1 MVAQSRS
8 ERLTC
13 WGNAW
18 LASSTSLDEADE
30 RIRGDDVA
38 HHVLGLPDDP
48 EPATLLLALG
58 ALRRAGTNGF
68 SLALPAPGDP
78 LGLAGP
84 REFTEAALEAGEAV
98 VCEGAGIGL
107 VPYVIGAGVQW
118 TAYPAHPAVPLV
130 FSDAATDLAAALQ
143 SSIDVIAELDIAR
156 WRPELADA
164 IGELRRVQ
172 RATDNHFPPH
182 YPARADALAT
192 RSRTCLY
199 ICDLVLDDD
208 GGARTAHEA
217 DTRKAALRELER
229 AARRGLVAACA
240 APRG

>member
-30 RIRGDDVA
+30 RIRGEDAA

-48 EPATLLLALG
+48 EPSTLLLALG
-58 ALRRAGTNGF
+58 TVRRAGTTAF
-68 SLALPAPGDP
+68 SLALPVPGDP

-98 VCEGAGIGL
+98 VCEGSGIGL
-107 VPYVIGAGVQW
+107 VPYVVGAGVQW
-118 TAYPAHPAVPLV
+118 TVYNAAPAVPLV
-130 FSDAATDLAAALQ
+130 FSDAATDLAEALQ
-143 SSIDVIAELDIAR
+143 SSIDVIAGLDVAQ

-164 IGELRRVQ
+164 IGELRRV
-172 RATDNHFPPH
+172 RGHDDRFPPG
-182 YPARADALAT
+182 YPARADTLAT

-199 ICDLVLDDD
+199 ICDLVLHDDG
-208 GGARTAHEA
+208 GGARTAYEA
-217 DTRKAALRELER
+217 EARRAALRELER

-240 APRG
+240 PPR